1 MASVSRRASRPGCSR
16 SGRVLV
22 SAVGLAMV
30 PTQPCRGRAAVVRA
44 STRVGGALRH
54 VASSGGACREGAPE
68 RWTWRCRVGRS
79 GGAGEH
85 PGRSG
90 DCTYAARPGRG
101 APCPLVRED
110 RVDQVNEAGTDR
122 SVPRVCLMPGQAGA
136 GHEPGRR
143 RAGVWAGEVRAGVIV
158 ALFSV
163 PEGMAYAAIAGFDPA
178 AGLYAGVVP
187 AVVGA
192 LLCRSVL
199 MVTTLT
205 SAIALTSQ
213 EVLTEAHLDPSDGA
227 NVAALALSVGV
238 AMAVFAL
245 LRLGSAL
252 RLVCGGAMAAFAVG
266 IAVQIVAG
274 ALADATGYR
283 AGHHNQLLRIG
294 AWAAHP
300 GGWSSAAA
308 WSAAATVAVW
318 LSAHRGR
325 RTRPHAVLI
334 ALVVG
339 SAGVRAWSAPVP
351 LAASLGALPSGLPH
365 LSLPDWGVLAQLAP
379 GAFAVAL
386 VALAQAAGISGD
398 QPGHDRSGGEH
409 RAAGTRDVL
418 AQAAA
423 NMAGA
428 FFQAMPVGG
437 SLSRTGVAV
446 AAGARTRWT
455 GAASGVALAVLVA
468 SCGRAVGLIPL
479 PVIGALLVVV
489 GAKLALARLPEL
501 RAAWRRGPHE
511 RAATALTFL
520 AATEFPL
527 QYALLLGAAVSLLPR
542 AAAQLH
548 RRWRPQ
554 IARS

>member
-1 MASVSRRASRPGCSR
+1 M
-16 SGRVLV
+16 
-22 SAVGLAMV
+22 
-30 PTQPCRGRAAVVRA
+30 
-44 STRVGGALRH
+44 
-54 VASSGGACREGAPE
+54 
-68 RWTWRCRVGRS
+68 
-79 GGAGEH
+79 
-85 PGRSG
+85 
-90 DCTYAARPGRG
+90 
-101 APCPLVRED
+101 
-110 RVDQVNEAGTDR
+110 DQVNEASTDR
-122 SVPRVCLMPGQAGA
+122 SDPRVCLLPGQAGA
-136 GHEPGRR
+136 GPGPGRR

-213 EVLTEAHLDPSDGA
+213 EVLIEAHLDPSDGA

-252 RLVCGGAMAAFAVG
+252 RLVCGGAMSAFAVG

-300 GGWSSAAA
+300 GGWSSAAS
-308 WSAAATVAVW
+308 WTAAATVAVW
-318 LSAHRGR
+318 LLAHRWHR
-325 RTRPHAVLI
+325 SRPQAVLI

-351 LAASLGALPSGLPH
+351 LAASLGAVPSGLPH
-365 LSLPDWGVLAQLAP
+365 LSLPAWGVLVQLAP
-379 GAFAVAL
+379 GACAVAL
-386 VALAQAAGISGD
+386 VALAQAAGISGEQD
-398 QPGHDRSGGEH
+398 DRVPRVG
-409 RAAGTRDVL
+409 GTRDVL

-423 NMAGA
+423 NVVGA

-446 AAGARTRWT
+446 AAGARTRWA

-479 PVIGALLVVV
+479 PVIGALLGVV

-501 RAAWRRGPHE
+501 RAAWRRGPYE
-511 RAATALTFL
+511 RAATVLTFL
-520 AATEFPL
+520 AATEVPL
-527 QYALLLGAAVSLLPR
+527 QYALLLGAALSVLPR
-542 AAAQLH
+542 LVAPLQRLGGRL
-548 RRWRPQ
+548 RRRPQ
-554 IARS
+554 AARS

>member
-1 MASVSRRASRPGCSR
+1 M
-16 SGRVLV
+16 
-22 SAVGLAMV
+22 
-30 PTQPCRGRAAVVRA
+30 
-44 STRVGGALRH
+44 
-54 VASSGGACREGAPE
+54 
-68 RWTWRCRVGRS
+68 
-79 GGAGEH
+79 
-85 PGRSG
+85 
-90 DCTYAARPGRG
+90 
-101 APCPLVRED
+101 
-110 RVDQVNEAGTDR
+110 DQVNEAGTDR
-122 SVPRVCLMPGQAGA
+122 SAPQARLLPRQAGA
-136 GHEPGRR
+136 GRGPEWKP
-143 RAGVWAGEVRAGVIV
+143 AGVWAGEVRAGLIV

-213 EVLTEAHLDPSDGA
+213 EVLAQAHLDPADGA
-227 NVAALALSVGV
+227 NVAALALLVGV

-274 ALADATGYR
+274 ALADATGFR

-294 AWAAHP
+294 GWAAHP
-300 GGWSSAAA
+300 GGWSSAAT
-308 WSAAATVAVW
+308 WTAAATVAVW
-318 LSAHRGR
+318 WLAHHWHRA
-325 RTRPHAVLI
+325 RPHAVLI

-365 LSLPDWGVLAQLAP
+365 LSLPDCGVLAQLAP
-379 GAFAVAL
+379 GSCAVAL
-386 VALAQAAGISGD
+386 VALAQAAGISD
-398 QPGHDRSGGEH
+398 DRTGGEH
-409 RAAGTRDVL
+409 RAGGARDVL

-423 NMAGA
+423 NVAGA

-446 AAGARTRWT
+446 AAGARTRWA
-455 GAASGVALAVLVA
+455 GAVSGVALAVLVA

-489 GAKLALARLPEL
+489 GVKLALARLPEL

-511 RAATALTFL
+511 RAATVLTFL
-520 AATEFPL
+520 AATEIPL

-542 AAAQLH
+542 AAARLH

-554 IARS
+554 TARS